1 MPNTMITIEQL
12 GERWVAEI
20 EIGGMVAVRRVARG
34 ASFEEIMDHIYG
46 AYREAMPTKEAR
58 PPRVPDVAL
67 VPVQMPPS
75 RIVTRNKR
83 RSRSIEQ
90 TPPGAFDEGE
100 GDGSSLEEM
109 VNRERVHKP
118 SGIEWVDPEALDA
131 TKVYPSEPF
140 RRPPGRPRKY
150 A

>member
-20 EIGGMVAVRRVARG
+20 EIGGMVAVRRVAR
-34 ASFEEIMDHIYG
+34 AATFEEIIDQIFV
-46 AYREAMPTKEAR
+46 AYREAMPTEEMR

-67 VPVQMPPS
+67 LPVILPPS

-83 RSRSIEQ
+83 RARSVEQ
-90 TPPGAFDEGE
+90 TPQGAFDEGD

-109 VNRERVHKP
+109 VNRERVVTPAGEEP
-118 SGIEWVDPEALDA
+118 SRG
-131 TKVYPSEPF
+131 
-140 RRPPGRPRKY
+140 PPGRPRKY

>member
-34 ASFEEIMDHIYG
+34 ASFEEIMDQIYS
-46 AYREAMPTKEAR
+46 AYRESMPTEEVR

-67 VPVQMPPS
+67 LPVTLPHS

-90 TPPGAFDEGE
+90 TPQGAFDEGE

-109 VNRERVHKP
+109 VNRERVVVP
-118 SGIEWVDPEALDA
+118 AGVD
-131 TKVYPSEPF
+131 EPF

-150 A
+150 G